1 MRNIFQKSN
10 SFYIIFIV
18 FLVFFSFIMFL
29 SIPALFDYK
38 KIEKNIKES
47 VESSYPF
54 KIENLTEIEYR
65 FFPSPHLF
73 IKNSEIYLG
82 PNPDKIVGSTE
93 NLKIYISIFKLY
105 NFKQIEIKKIDI
117 KNTNFNFDKFS
128 LNLFLK
134 YLNSKKTKKLFIKN
148 SKIFYYD
155 NNKEVLVISI
165 LNKLNF
171 FTNDKTNQS
180 KLKINGN
187 LFDTDFDLVW
197 SKDFKNLNKSNF
209 RMKFKNPNITIEN
222 FLNNDKK
229 LKNGKIKI
237 SFLSDETEI
246 DYNYN
251 DENFNIKTLSNNQFS
266 INGKINLKPFYFNL
280 TSSINDT
287 KIKNLINNIL
297 LTYFNYKENIH
308 KNLNGKLNI
317 RFNNLNNAYFTSG
330 FLDFNFAD
338 SKLEILNNKLKIKNI
353 GNIYMRNNLFY
364 ENKGEI
370 YFVADLQINIKNKD
384 EFHRRFSIPI
394 QKRGALNTIY
404 ATIEKNIDKDN
415 FAISNFSINE
425 EPDFDFTL
433 DNIINSEKDYFDNFQ
448 KFRNVIKKKFSNI
461 N

>member
-38 KIEKNIKES
+38 KIEKNIKQS
-47 VESSYPF
+47 VESNYILR
-54 KIENLTEIEYR
+54 IENLTDIEYR

-82 PNPDKIVGSTE
+82 PNSDKIVGSTE

-117 KNTNFNFDKFS
+117 KNTNFNFDKLS

-155 NNKEVLVISI
+155 KNQEALVIST

-187 LFDTDFDLVW
+187 LFDTNFDFVW
-197 SKDFKNLNKSNF
+197 SKDFKNLNES
-209 RMKFKNPNITIEN
+209 KFKNPNITIEN
-222 FLNNDKK
+222 FLNNNDKN
-229 LKNGKIKI
+229 LKKGKIKI

-246 DYNYN
+246 DYDYN
-251 DENFNIKTLSNNQFS
+251 DENININTLSNNQFS
-266 INGKINLKPFYFNL
+266 INGKIDLKPFYFNL
-280 TSSINDT
+280 ITSINDT
-287 KIKNLINNIL
+287 KIRNLINNIL
-297 LTYFNYKENIH
+297 FSYFNYKENIH
-308 KNLNGKLNI
+308 QNLNGKLNI
-317 RFNNLNNAYFTSG
+317 GFNNLNNAYFKSG

-404 ATIEKNIDKDN
+404 AIIEKNIDEDN
-415 FAISNFSINE
+415 FAISNFSVNE

-448 KFRNVIKKKFSNI
+448 KFRNLIKKKFTNI